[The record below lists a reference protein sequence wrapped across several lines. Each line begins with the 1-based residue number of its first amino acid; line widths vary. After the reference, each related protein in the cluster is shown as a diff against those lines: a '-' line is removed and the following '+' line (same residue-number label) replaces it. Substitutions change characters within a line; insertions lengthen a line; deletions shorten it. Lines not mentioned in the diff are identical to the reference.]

1 MEMGWTCSRMKIIS
15 PQNNVWETSAEIPY
29 WWSGKWFWLVEA
41 NFQPIRS
48 TTQVWVVMVISIEF
62 LHSFLRCRFVG
73 KPVVGLWNVSCFLKL
88 LVTSFFLHS
97 GGPTVP
103 IKSRLPP
110 SGTRTPPRVARTEN
124 KSDDKLF
131 EFLNS
136 NIPATKERKV
146 IKPKVSVESSSEVVS
161 KPISNME
168 ETQVESIDGKLNE
181 GELIHLLLWC
191 PQNFYFIPHLE
202 L

>member
-1 MEMGWTCSRMKIIS
+1 MTIMPS
-15 PQNNVWETSAEIPY
+15 
-29 WWSGKWFWLVEA
+29 
-41 NFQPIRS
+41 
-48 TTQVWVVMVISIEF
+48 
-62 LHSFLRCRFVG
+62 H
-73 KPVVGLWNVSCFLKL
+73 
-88 LVTSFFLHS
+88 FFLHS

-146 IKPKVSVESSSEVVS
+146 IKPKVSGESSSEAVS
-161 KPISNME
+161 KPISNLE
-168 ETQVESIDGKLNE
+168 QTQVESVDGKLNE
-181 GELIHLLLWC
+181 GEPVHLLLSDV
-191 PQNFYFIPHLE
+191 FEIFKRSFDYFTPHLE

>member
-1 MEMGWTCSRMKIIS
+1 MPSH
-15 PQNNVWETSAEIPY
+15 
-29 WWSGKWFWLVEA
+29 F
-41 NFQPIRS
+41 
-48 TTQVWVVMVISIEF
+48 
-62 LHSFLRCRFVG
+62 FLR
-73 KPVVGLWNVSCFLKL
+73 
-88 LVTSFFLHS
+88 S

-146 IKPKVSVESSSEVVS
+146 IKPKVSVESPSEVVS
-161 KPISNME
+161 KPISNVE
-168 ETQVESIDGKLNE
+168 QTQVDTIDGKLNK
-181 GELIHLLLWC
+181 GELVHLLL
-191 PQNFYFIPHLE
+191 FDDF
-202 L
+202 

>member
-1 MEMGWTCSRMKIIS
+1 MPS
-15 PQNNVWETSAEIPY
+15 
-29 WWSGKWFWLVEA
+29 
-41 NFQPIRS
+41 
-48 TTQVWVVMVISIEF
+48 
-62 LHSFLRCRFVG
+62 H
-73 KPVVGLWNVSCFLKL
+73 
-88 LVTSFFLHS
+88 FFLHS

-110 SGTRTPPRVARTEN
+110 SGTKTPPRVARTEN

-146 IKPKVSVESSSEVVS
+146 IKPKVSGEISSEAVS
-161 KPISNME
+161 KPISNLE
-168 ETQVESIDGKLNE
+168 QTQVESVDGKLNE
-181 GELIHLLLWC
+181 GEPVHLLLSDVFEIFK
-191 PQNFYFIPHLE
+191 QSFDYFTPHLE

>member
-1 MEMGWTCSRMKIIS
+1 M
-15 PQNNVWETSAEIPY
+15 
-29 WWSGKWFWLVEA
+29 
-41 NFQPIRS
+41 
-48 TTQVWVVMVISIEF
+48 MVIGIEF
-62 LHSFLRCRFVG
+62 LHLFLRCHFVG
-73 KPVVGLWNVSCFLKL
+73 KPVVGLPNFGCFLRL
-88 LVTSFFLHS
+88 LVTSHNSDNLPSHFFLHS

-136 NIPATKERKV
+136 NIPAMKERKV
-146 IKPKVSVESSSEVVS
+146 IKPKVSEESSSEMVS

-168 ETQVESIDGKLNE
+168 QTQVDSIDGKLNE
-181 GELIHLLLWC
+181 GELVHLLLC
-191 PQNFYFIPHLE
+191 DALKIFTLFLT
-202 L
+202 

>member
-1 MEMGWTCSRMKIIS
+1 MPS
-15 PQNNVWETSAEIPY
+15 
-29 WWSGKWFWLVEA
+29 
-41 NFQPIRS
+41 
-48 TTQVWVVMVISIEF
+48 
-62 LHSFLRCRFVG
+62 H
-73 KPVVGLWNVSCFLKL
+73 
-88 LVTSFFLHS
+88 FFLHS

-124 KSDDKLF
+124 KRDDKLF

-146 IKPKVSVESSSEVVS
+146 IKPKVSGESFSEVVS

-168 ETQVESIDGKLNE
+168 QTLVDSMDGKLNE
-181 GELIHLLLWC
+181 GELVHLLLC
-191 PQNFYFIPHLE
+191 DALNIFILS
-202 L
+202 LI